1 MLQFNTGKKLEK
13 AFPPEQFDALIDFFE
28 EHNGMFATT
37 GDNSV
42 REDLK
47 ALELRLNASLRE
59 SELRTQLEIEKVR
72 GEVKETEA
80 KLKTEIEKIRA
91 EVKETEARLKI
102 EIEKVR
108 GEVKETEARV
118 IEKLESN
125 KHELLKWI
133 TGMVVAQAAVFVA
146 LAGVAVGLVA
156 FYPK

>member
-1 MLQFNTGKKLEK
+1 MLHFNTGKKLEK

-37 GDNSV
+37 GDNKNV

-59 SELRTQLEIEKVR
+59 SELRTQIEIEKVR

-91 EVKETEARLKI
+91 
-102 EIEKVR
+102 
-108 GEVKETEARV
+108 EVKETEARV